1 MSFFDFDGD
10 GDFGLDDAA
19 LLGGMMGFAEES
31 IREEEKIFRE
41 EYKDIEVNP
50 DDIPDVNMRLF
61 YNGNP
66 DLFNHIVNIV
76 RKHALDAR
84 LRGAQ
89 AVKDKAE
96 VQHELDAMAETELLM
111 KEDEE

>member
-1 MSFFDFDGD
+1 MSFFDFDND

-41 EYKDIEVNP
+41 EYEDIEINP
-50 DDIPDVNMRLF
+50 DDISDVNMRLF

-66 DLFNHIVNIV
+66 DLFKHIINTV
-76 RKHALDAR
+76 RRHAANGR
-84 LRGAQ
+84 MIAQ
-89 AVKDKAE
+89 MKKDKAE
-96 VQHELDAMAETELLM
+96 VQHELDAMAKTEKLIV
-111 KEDEE
+111 EDEQ